1 METFWQDVKYGART
15 LLKSPGF
22 TIVAVLT
29 LALGIGANTA
39 IFSVINGMLLSP
51 LPYPEG
57 DQLVFISEWSEQV
70 PGMSFSV
77 ENFKDL
83 RDQNQVFEAIMAY
96 RGQNYVLTGS
106 DQPERVQGREV
117 TVGFFDTLRLR
128 PILGRAFTPEEDKPG
143 AERVALLGEG
153 FWTRRFA
160 RDPNI
165 LNKQLVLN
173 GESFTVIGVMPGT
186 MHTSMRLTDVFTSL
200 LRREEQL
207 GGANNRGNHP
217 GIYVYARRKPGVSE
231 EQARAEVVGIA
242 KRLAETYPNSNARQS
257 MTVTGLHD
265 ILVEDT
271 KPRLLL
277 MLGAVVLVLLIAC
290 ANVANLLLSR
300 AATRQREIAVRTALG
315 AGRARLVRQLLT
327 ESVLLSVTGALLG
340 IVIAYWGVQALLAGL
355 PQNTSLAEQVAIDG
369 TVLVFTAAIA
379 ILTGLVFGLVPAWQ
393 ASRADVQETLK
404 EGGRSGSTGV
414 GHHRMRSALVVVETA
429 MALILLVGT
438 GLMLKSFWRV
448 LQADGGFNPGGVLT
462 ASVSGPDTKY
472 REPAQRRAFIE
483 HVVAKVKAIPGVDY
497 AASALPLL
505 GGWQSGFS
513 IEGRPPAQPGQ
524 RPSADVTRV
533 SPDYFAA
540 MGIRLLKGRA
550 FDERD
555 HADAPRV
562 CMIDETFASTHFPN
576 EDPVGR
582 RVVFGPPTGTNV
594 PWMEII
600 GVVNHVKHYG
610 VDQDSRVEIY
620 LPYTQNAIPSFTMIV
635 RTSGDPS
642 SLTSAVRQAV
652 QSVDPDVPTYQTRTL
667 ESIVSDRVAERR
679 LAAILISVFGT
690 LALALAAVGIYGVM
704 SYAVTQRTH
713 ELGIRMALGAQR
725 DDIFRLVVGNG
736 MLLAGI
742 GLAIGF
748 VVAFFGLSRL
758 VASVLFQ
765 VTATDPPTYAASPL
779 VLLLV
784 ALLACWIP
792 ARRAT
797 RVDPMIA
804 LRYE

>member
-1 METFWQDVKYGART
+1 METIWQDIKYGARM

-22 TIVAVLT
+22 SLVAVLT

-51 LPYPEG
+51 LPYDEG
-57 DQLVFISEWSEQV
+57 HNLVFISEWSQQV

-83 RDQNQVFEAIMAY
+83 RDQNTVFEAIVAHRNM
-96 RGQNYVLTGS
+96 NYVLTGS
-106 DQPERVQGREV
+106 DQPERLSGREV
-117 TVGFFDTLRLR
+117 SVGFFDTLRVQ
-128 PILGRAFTPEEDKPG
+128 PILGRAFTPEEDKVG

-173 GESFTVIGVMPGT
+173 GESFTVIGVLPGA
-186 MHTSMRLTDVFTSL
+186 MHTSMRITDVFTSL
-200 LRREEQL
+200 MRREEQL

-231 EQARAEVVGIA
+231 QQARAEVEGIA

-257 MTVTGLHD
+257 MTVESLHGA
-265 ILVEDT
+265 LVDDT
-271 KPRLLL
+271 REPLLVL
-277 MLGAVVLVLLIAC
+277 LGAVILVLLIAC
-290 ANVANLLLSR
+290 ANVANLLLGR
-300 AATRQREIAVRTALG
+300 AAARQREIAVRTALG
-315 AGRARLVRQLLT
+315 AGRGRMVRQLLT
-327 ESVLLSVTGALLG
+327 ESVLLSAAGALLG
-340 IVIAYWGVQALLAGL
+340 VLLAYWGVRGLLALL
-355 PQNTSLAEQVAIDG
+355 PPNTSLAENIALDG
-369 TVLVFTAAIA
+369 TVLAFTAAIA
-379 ILTGLVFGLVPAWQ
+379 LLTGLLFGVVPALHV
-393 ASRADVQETLK
+393 SRPDVQETLK
-404 EGGRSGSTGV
+404 EGGRGGSGGV
-414 GHHRMRSALVVVETA
+414 GTHRARSTLVVVETA
-429 MALILLVGT
+429 LALILLVGT

-448 LQADGGFNPGGVLT
+448 LQAGWGFNPEGVLT
-462 ASVSGPDTKY
+462 ASVSAPDSKY

-483 HVVAKVKAIPGVDY
+483 AVVRNVEAIPGVES

-505 GGWQSGFS
+505 GGWQSGFM
-513 IEGRPPAQPGQ
+513 IEGKPEPPAGQ
-524 RPSADVTRV
+524 MPSADVKRI
-533 SPDYFAA
+533 SPGYFRA
-540 MGIRLLKGRA
+540 MGIRLLQGRG
-550 FDERD
+550 FGEQD

-562 CMIDETFASTHFPN
+562 CMIDELFVQAQFPN
-576 EDPVGR
+576 EDPIGQKVKFGR
-582 RVVFGPPTGTNV
+582 DPDS

-610 VDQDSRVEIY
+610 VDQDSRVELY
-620 LPYTQNAIPSFTMIV
+620 LPAKQDPRSSFSLIV

-642 SLTSAVRQAV
+642 SLTTAVRQAV
-652 QSVDPDVPTYQTRTL
+652 AAVDPDVPTYQTRTM
-667 ESIVSDRVAERR
+667 ESIVDDSTAPRR
-679 LAAILISVFGT
+679 LTAILISVFGA
-690 LALALAAVGIYGVM
+690 LALVLAAVGIYGVM

-713 ELGIRMALGAQR
+713 EMGIRMALGAQR
-725 DDIFRLVVGNG
+725 NDILRMVIGNG
-736 MLLAGI
+736 MLLAVI
-742 GLAIGF
+742 GLVIGF
-748 VVAFFGLSRL
+748 VTAFFGLAPL

>member
-1 METFWQDVKYGART
+1 METIWQDVKYGARM
-15 LLKSPGF
+15 LVKSPGF
-22 TIVAVLT
+22 TVVAVLT

-57 DQLVFISEWSEQV
+57 EKVMFISEWSEQV
-70 PGMSFSV
+70 PSMSFSV

-106 DQPERVQGREV
+106 DTPERLSGREV
-117 TVGFFDTLRLR
+117 STGMFDTLRLK
-128 PILGRAFTPEEDKPG
+128 PILGRAFTPEEDRVG

-160 RDPNI
+160 RDPNV

-173 GESFTVIGVMPGT
+173 GESFTVIGVLPGA

-200 LRREEQL
+200 MRREDQL
-207 GGANNRGNHP
+207 GGPNNRGNHP

-231 EQARAEVVGIA
+231 EQARAEVAGIA
-242 KRLAETYPNSNARQS
+242 KRLAETYPNSNAKQS
-257 MTVTGLHD
+257 MTAMGLHEA
-265 ILVEDT
+265 LVEDT
-271 KPRLLL
+271 RGPLLVL
-277 MLGAVVLVLLIAC
+277 LGAVVLVLLIAC

-300 AATRQREIAVRTALG
+300 AAARGREIAVRTALG
-315 AGRARLVRQLLT
+315 AGRGRLVRQLLT
-327 ESVLLSVTGALLG
+327 ESVLLSAVGALLG
-340 IVIAYWGVQALLAGL
+340 ILIAYWGVQALLAGL
-355 PQNTSLAEQVAIDG
+355 PQNTSLAERVAIDG
-369 TVLVFTAAIA
+369 AVLVFTAAIA
-379 ILTGLVFGLVPAWQ
+379 ILTGLTFGLVPAWQ

-404 EGGRSGSTGV
+404 EGGRGGSTGV
-414 GHHRMRSALVVVETA
+414 GHHRLRSALVVVETA

-448 LQADGGFNPGGVLT
+448 LQADGGFNPDGVLT

-483 HVVAKVKAIPGVDY
+483 QVVAKVQAIPGVEY

-513 IEGRPPAQPGQ
+513 IEGRPEPPLGQ
-524 RPSADVTRV
+524 RPSADITRI
-533 SPDYFAA
+533 SPGYFRA

-550 FDERD
+550 FSEQD

-562 CMIDETFASTHFPN
+562 CMIDETFAQTHFVN
-576 EDPVGR
+576 EEPIGKKLK
-582 RVVFGPPTGTNV
+582 FGGHSSDN
-594 PWMEII
+594 PWMEIV

-610 VDQDSRVEIY
+610 VDQDSRVEMY
-620 LPYTQNAIPSFTMIV
+620 LPYQQNAIPSFTLIV
-635 RTSGDPS
+635 RTAGDPS

-652 QSVDPDVPTYQTRTL
+652 QSVDADVPIYQARTL
-667 ESIVSDRVAERR
+667 ESIVSDRVAQRR
-679 LAAILISVFGT
+679 LAAILIGVFGS

-736 MLLAGI
+736 MLLAVI

-748 VVAFFGLSRL
+748 VAAFFGLAPL

-765 VTATDPPTYAASPL
+765 VTATDPPTFAASPL